1 MALDLMNLY
10 VRQFIMII
18 NRLNNRQGICCI
30 LHNYN
35 AIVGNLS
42 IVNMFKVKTVLMI
55 SSCIMLLTDLTVGVH
70 IVA

>member
-1 MALDLMNLY
+1 MAHDLMNLY

-18 NRLNNRQGICCI
+18 NRLRQGICCI
-30 LHNYN
+30 LHSYN
-35 AIVGNLS
+35 SIVGNLS

>member
-1 MALDLMNLY
+1 MAHDLMNLY
-10 VRQFIMII
+10 VRHF
-18 NRLNNRQGICCI
+18 NNRQGICCI

-35 AIVGNLS
+35 SIVGNLS

>member
-1 MALDLMNLY
+1 MAHDLMNLY

-18 NRLNNRQGICCI
+18 NRLRQGICCI

>member
-1 MALDLMNLY
+1 MAHDLMNLY
-10 VRQFIMII
+10 VRQFIMMF
-18 NRLNNRQGICCI
+18 NRLRQGICCI

-35 AIVGNLS
+35 SIVGNLS